1 MDSRRSTSDQTMSS
15 SQQRETVGC
24 AGRSDLPT
32 GRQLSFFSTVHGGG
46 IWPVMNLS
54 RHVDVIIHDAPTYD
68 CDSILIP
75 YVDILNIRSAG
86 LSIIFY
92 NGDFCGLKVLFA
104 PVVWP

>member
-1 MDSRRSTSDQTMSS
+1 MRRPLRSPHRTAAKLSPRST
-15 SQQRETVGC
+15 
-24 AGRSDLPT
+24 AAA
-32 GRQLSFFSTVHGGG
+32 F
-46 IWPVMNLS
+46 WPVMNLS
-54 RHVDVIIHDAPTYD
+54 RHVDVIIYDAPTYD

-92 NGDFCGLKVLFA
+92 NGDFSGLKVLFA